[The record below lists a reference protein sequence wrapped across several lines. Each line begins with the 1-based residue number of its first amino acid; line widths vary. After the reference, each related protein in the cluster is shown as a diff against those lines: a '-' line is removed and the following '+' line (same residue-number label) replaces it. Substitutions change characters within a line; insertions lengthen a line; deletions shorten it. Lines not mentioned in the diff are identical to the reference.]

1 MSELLQR
8 CDSRELSEWQAF
20 DAVDPIGH
28 MRTDYSVAMMMC
40 MYANG
45 NRQRGSKAHTVQE
58 FMPFMPEKTE
68 EEKADEQMA
77 EFQHFAD
84 MFNARLA
91 QQKILESVEK
101 GKAEAAVDTDDGLQS
116 DKKA

>member
-1 MSELLQR
+1 MNELLQR

-28 MRTDYSVAMMMC
+28 QRTDYSVAMLMC

-58 FMPFMPEKTE
+58 FMPFLPEKTE
-68 EEKADEQMA
+68 EEKAEESMA

-91 QQKILESVEK
+91 QQKILESIAK
-101 GKAEAAVDTDDGLQS
+101 GKAEVAVDTQGGLASQ
-116 DKKA
+116 KEA